1 MNVCVCVCICYK
13 LNIQDTER
21 IKRTITN
28 RVMKKDNTII
38 KIKEDKDTNR
48 DQSSLILIIRSLIIM
63 INMSELHRVI

>member
-28 RVMKKDNTII
+28 RVMKKDNTTI